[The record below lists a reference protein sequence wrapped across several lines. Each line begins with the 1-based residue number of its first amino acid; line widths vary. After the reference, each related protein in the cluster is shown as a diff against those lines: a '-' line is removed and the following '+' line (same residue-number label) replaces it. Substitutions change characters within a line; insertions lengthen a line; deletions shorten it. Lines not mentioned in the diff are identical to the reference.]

1 MQLGKAPR
9 RDGRST
15 RTCEEGP
22 IGMRLASR
30 IFLAISVVIL
40 VLVVVAGWSLLAMNQ
55 IVALNRSLVTQTA
68 PALRLEAALRESM
81 PALVRLETRYAILH
95 DAGYESLWKARAARV
110 SQDFDQLHGLLLT
123 RQETKLHLKAVA
135 EFAMYQSL
143 VGSLGSGVDRRTA
156 AVSGLEPRLAATRT
170 ERALDR
176 LQDATHASLEH
187 SEQRARRLER
197 RTWHAVMIA
206 LPASVVLALLGAGV
220 IAVRMTRSLRRL
232 SVATTQVVEGS
243 FVAPVGVEGRDE
255 IGRLA
260 QAFNRMGERLREAD
274 RMKEEF
280 FSHISHELRTPL
292 TSVREAAT
300 LLRDEVPGVLA
311 PKQARLVEIIAAST
325 DRVLRLVNEILELSR
340 LRAGLLAI
348 DRRNVDV
355 GNLVHRALEQVRPQ
369 AEARGLHMESNG
381 AIDGARRRSSWWDS
395 WGAAR
400 SRGEGSGSSRP
411 ALRRPSDWSHRRTT
425 SRARTRP
432 AKPAISTCA
441 PCATS
446 RTIRWHRAR
455 STAWVS
461 CASIQRVRSATTP
474 SRGRFSAGW
483 RPAIRRARGPRRPV
497 RGTQC

>member
-15 RTCEEGP
+15 RTREEGP

-68 PALRLEAALRESM
+68 PAVRLEAALRESM

-110 SQDFDQLHGLLLT
+110 SQDFDRLRGLLLT

-135 EFAMYQSL
+135 EFALYQSL

-156 AVSGLEPRLAATRT
+156 AVSGLEPRLAATRS

-176 LQDATHASLEH
+176 LQDATRASLEH

-348 DRRNVDV
+348 DRRNVDI

-369 AEARGLHMESNG
+369 AEARGLRMESNG
-381 AIDGARRRSSWWDS
+381 AIDGARVLGDEERLLQVLVNLLGNAIKFTPPG
-395 WGAAR
+395 GAVRLGVTAGTDR
-400 SRGEGSGSSRP
+400 VEVAVEDTGVGIPPE
-411 ALRRPSDWSHRRTT
+411 ALP
-425 SRARTRP
+425 
-432 AKPAISTCA
+432 
-441 PCATS
+441 
-446 RTIRWHRAR
+446 
-455 STAWVS
+455 
-461 CASIQRVRSATTP
+461 RVFERY
-474 SRGRFSAGW
+474 W
-483 RPAIRRARGPRRPV
+483 QARGTRAGTGLGLAIVKSIVEMHGGRVQAHSSEGKGSRFVVQLPRAAAA
-497 RGTQC
+497 

>member
-1 MQLGKAPR
+1 
-9 RDGRST
+9 
-15 RTCEEGP
+15 
-22 IGMRLASR
+22 MRLASR

-110 SQDFDQLHGLLLT
+110 SQDFDRLRGLLLT

-156 AVSGLEPRLAATRT
+156 AVSGLEPRLAATRS

-176 LQDATHASLEH
+176 LQDATRASLEH

-325 DRVLRLVNEILELSR
+325 DRVLRLVN
-340 LRAGLLAI
+340 
-348 DRRNVDV
+348 DRRNVDI

-369 AEARGLHMESNG
+369 AEARGLRMESNG
-381 AIDGARRRSSWWDS
+381 AIDGARVLGDEERLLQVLVNLLGNAIKFTPPGGAVRLGVTAGTDRVEVAVEDTGVGIPPEALPRVFERYWQARGTRAGTGLGLAIVKSIVEMHGGRVQAHSSEGKGS
-395 WGAAR
+395 RFVVQLPRAEAAR
-400 SRGEGSGSSRP
+400 
-411 ALRRPSDWSHRRTT
+411 RT
-425 SRARTRP
+425 
-432 AKPAISTCA
+432 
-441 PCATS
+441 
-446 RTIRWHRAR
+446 
-455 STAWVS
+455 
-461 CASIQRVRSATTP
+461 
-474 SRGRFSAGW
+474 GFL
-483 RPAIRRARGPRRPV
+483 
-497 RGTQC
+497 

>member
-1 MQLGKAPR
+1 
-9 RDGRST
+9 
-15 RTCEEGP
+15 
-22 IGMRLASR
+22 MRLASR

-95 DAGYESLWKARAARV
+95 DAGYESLWKARAERV
-110 SQDFDQLHGLLLT
+110 SQDFDRLHGLLLT

-156 AVSGLEPRLAATRT
+156 AVSGLEPRLAATRS

-176 LQDATHASLEH
+176 LQDATRASLEH

-369 AEARGLHMESNG
+369 AEARGLRMESNG
-381 AIDGARRRSSWWDS
+381 AIDGARVLGDEERLLQVLVNLLGNAIKFTPPG
-395 WGAAR
+395 GAVRLGVTAGTDR
-400 SRGEGSGSSRP
+400 VEVAVEDTGVGIPPE
-411 ALRRPSDWSHRRTT
+411 ALP
-425 SRARTRP
+425 
-432 AKPAISTCA
+432 
-441 PCATS
+441 
-446 RTIRWHRAR
+446 
-455 STAWVS
+455 
-461 CASIQRVRSATTP
+461 RVFERY
-474 SRGRFSAGW
+474 W
-483 RPAIRRARGPRRPV
+483 QARGTRAGTGLGLAIVKSIVEMHGGRVQAHSSEGKGSRFVVQLPRAAAA
-497 RGTQC
+497 

>member
-15 RTCEEGP
+15 RTREEGP

-110 SQDFDQLHGLLLT
+110 SQDFDRLRGLLLT

-156 AVSGLEPRLAATRT
+156 AVSGLEPRLAATRS

-176 LQDATHASLEH
+176 LQDATRASLEH

-348 DRRNVDV
+348 DRRNVDI

-369 AEARGLHMESNG
+369 AEARGLRMESNG
-381 AIDGARRRSSWWDS
+381 AIDGARVLGDEERLLQVLVNLLGNAIKFTPPG
-395 WGAAR
+395 GAVRLGVTAGTDR
-400 SRGEGSGSSRP
+400 VEVAVEDTGVGIPPE
-411 ALRRPSDWSHRRTT
+411 ALP
-425 SRARTRP
+425 
-432 AKPAISTCA
+432 
-441 PCATS
+441 
-446 RTIRWHRAR
+446 
-455 STAWVS
+455 
-461 CASIQRVRSATTP
+461 RVFERY
-474 SRGRFSAGW
+474 W
-483 RPAIRRARGPRRPV
+483 QARGTRAGTGLGLAIVKSIVEMHGGHVQAHSSEGKGSRFVVQLPRAEAA
-497 RGTQC
+497 

>member
-15 RTCEEGP
+15 RTREEGL

-110 SQDFDQLHGLLLT
+110 SQDFDRLRGLLLT

-156 AVSGLEPRLAATRT
+156 AVSGLEPRLAATRS

-176 LQDATHASLEH
+176 LQDATRASLEH

-369 AEARGLHMESNG
+369 AEARGLRMESNG
-381 AIDGARRRSSWWDS
+381 AIDGARVLGDEERLLQVLVNLLGNAIKFTPPG
-395 WGAAR
+395 GAVRLGVTAGTDR
-400 SRGEGSGSSRP
+400 VEVAVEDTGVGIPPE
-411 ALRRPSDWSHRRTT
+411 ALP
-425 SRARTRP
+425 
-432 AKPAISTCA
+432 
-441 PCATS
+441 
-446 RTIRWHRAR
+446 
-455 STAWVS
+455 
-461 CASIQRVRSATTP
+461 RVFERY
-474 SRGRFSAGW
+474 W
-483 RPAIRRARGPRRPV
+483 QARGTRAGTGLGLAIVKSIVEMHGGRVQAHSSEGKGSRFVVQLPRAAAA
-497 RGTQC
+497 

>member
-15 RTCEEGP
+15 RTREEGP

-68 PALRLEAALRESM
+68 PAVRLEAALRESM

-110 SQDFDQLHGLLLT
+110 SQDFDRLRGLLLT

-156 AVSGLEPRLAATRT
+156 AVSGLEPRLAATRS

-176 LQDATHASLEH
+176 LQDATRASLEH

-348 DRRNVDV
+348 DRRNVDI

-369 AEARGLHMESNG
+369 AEARGLRMESNG
-381 AIDGARRRSSWWDS
+381 AIDGARVLGDEERLLQVLVNLLGNAIKFTPPG
-395 WGAAR
+395 GAVRLGVTAGTDR
-400 SRGEGSGSSRP
+400 VEVAVEDTGVGIPPE
-411 ALRRPSDWSHRRTT
+411 ALP
-425 SRARTRP
+425 
-432 AKPAISTCA
+432 
-441 PCATS
+441 
-446 RTIRWHRAR
+446 
-455 STAWVS
+455 
-461 CASIQRVRSATTP
+461 RVFERY
-474 SRGRFSAGW
+474 W
-483 RPAIRRARGPRRPV
+483 QARGTRAGTGLGLAIVKSIVEMHGGRVQAHSSEGKGSRFVVQLPRAAAA
-497 RGTQC
+497 

>member
-1 MQLGKAPR
+1 M
-9 RDGRST
+9 
-15 RTCEEGP
+15 
-22 IGMRLASR
+22 
-30 IFLAISVVIL
+30 
-40 VLVVVAGWSLLAMNQ
+40 LVVVAGWSLLAMNQ

-110 SQDFDQLHGLLLT
+110 SQDFDRLHGLLLT

-156 AVSGLEPRLAATRT
+156 AVSGLEPRLAATRS

-176 LQDATHASLEH
+176 LQDATRASLEH

-348 DRRNVDV
+348 DRRNVDI

-369 AEARGLHMESNG
+369 AEARGLRMESNG
-381 AIDGARRRSSWWDS
+381 AIDGARVLGDEERLLQVLVNLLGNAIKFTPPG
-395 WGAAR
+395 GAVRLGVTAGTDR
-400 SRGEGSGSSRP
+400 VEVAVEDTGVGIPPE
-411 ALRRPSDWSHRRTT
+411 ALP
-425 SRARTRP
+425 
-432 AKPAISTCA
+432 
-441 PCATS
+441 
-446 RTIRWHRAR
+446 
-455 STAWVS
+455 
-461 CASIQRVRSATTP
+461 RVFERY
-474 SRGRFSAGW
+474 W
-483 RPAIRRARGPRRPV
+483 QARGTRAGTGLGLAIVKSIVEMHGGCVQAHSSEGKGSRFVVQLPRAEAA
-497 RGTQC
+497 

>member
-1 MQLGKAPR
+1 MQLGNAPR

-15 RTCEEGP
+15 RTREEGS

-68 PALRLEAALRESM
+68 PAVRLEAALRESM

-110 SQDFDQLHGLLLT
+110 SQDFDRLRGLLLT

-156 AVSGLEPRLAATRT
+156 AVSGLEPRLAATRS

-176 LQDATHASLEH
+176 LQDATRASLEH

-206 LPASVVLALLGAGV
+206 LPASVVLALLGAGA

-348 DRRNVDV
+348 DRRNVDI

-369 AEARGLHMESNG
+369 AEARGLRMESNG
-381 AIDGARRRSSWWDS
+381 AIDGARVLGDEERLLQVLVNLLGNAIKFTPPG
-395 WGAAR
+395 GAVRLGVTAGTDR
-400 SRGEGSGSSRP
+400 VEVAVEDTGVGIPPE
-411 ALRRPSDWSHRRTT
+411 ALP
-425 SRARTRP
+425 
-432 AKPAISTCA
+432 
-441 PCATS
+441 
-446 RTIRWHRAR
+446 
-455 STAWVS
+455 
-461 CASIQRVRSATTP
+461 RVFERY
-474 SRGRFSAGW
+474 W
-483 RPAIRRARGPRRPV
+483 QARGTRAGTGLGLAIVKSIVEMHGGRVQAHSSEGKGSRFVVQLPRAAAA
-497 RGTQC
+497 

>member
-15 RTCEEGP
+15 RTREEGP

-110 SQDFDQLHGLLLT
+110 SQDFDRLRGLLLT

-135 EFAMYQSL
+135 EFATYQSL
-143 VGSLGSGVDRRTA
+143 VGSLGSGVDRRSA
-156 AVSGLEPRLAATRT
+156 AVSGLEPRLAATRS

-176 LQDATHASLEH
+176 LQDATRASLEH

-348 DRRNVDV
+348 DRRNVDI

-369 AEARGLHMESNG
+369 AEARGLRMESNG
-381 AIDGARRRSSWWDS
+381 AIDGARVLGDEERLLQVLVNLLGNAIKFTPPG
-395 WGAAR
+395 GAVRLGVTAGTDR
-400 SRGEGSGSSRP
+400 VEVAVEDTGVGIPPE
-411 ALRRPSDWSHRRTT
+411 ALP
-425 SRARTRP
+425 
-432 AKPAISTCA
+432 
-441 PCATS
+441 
-446 RTIRWHRAR
+446 
-455 STAWVS
+455 
-461 CASIQRVRSATTP
+461 RVFERY
-474 SRGRFSAGW
+474 W
-483 RPAIRRARGPRRPV
+483 QARGTRAGTGLGLAIVKSIVEMHGGRVQAHSSEGKGSRFVVQLPRAEAA
-497 RGTQC
+497 

>member
-15 RTCEEGP
+15 RTREEGP

-110 SQDFDQLHGLLLT
+110 SQDFDRLRGLLLT

-156 AVSGLEPRLAATRT
+156 AVSGLEPRLAATRS

-176 LQDATHASLEH
+176 LQDATRASLEH

-348 DRRNVDV
+348 DRRNVDI

-369 AEARGLHMESNG
+369 AEARGLRMESNG
-381 AIDGARRRSSWWDS
+381 AIDGARVLGDEERLLQVLVNLLGNAIKFTPPG
-395 WGAAR
+395 GAVRLGVTAGTDR
-400 SRGEGSGSSRP
+400 VEVAVEDTGVGIPPE
-411 ALRRPSDWSHRRTT
+411 ALP
-425 SRARTRP
+425 
-432 AKPAISTCA
+432 
-441 PCATS
+441 
-446 RTIRWHRAR
+446 
-455 STAWVS
+455 
-461 CASIQRVRSATTP
+461 RVFERY
-474 SRGRFSAGW
+474 W
-483 RPAIRRARGPRRPV
+483 QARGTRAGTGLGLAIVKSIVEMHGGRVQAHSSEGKGSRFVVQLPRAEAA
-497 RGTQC
+497 

>member
-15 RTCEEGP
+15 RTREEGP

-156 AVSGLEPRLAATRT
+156 AVSGLEPRLAATRS

-176 LQDATHASLEH
+176 LQDATRASLEH

-348 DRRNVDV
+348 DRRNVDI

-369 AEARGLHMESNG
+369 AEARGLRMESNG
-381 AIDGARRRSSWWDS
+381 AIDGARVLGDEERLLQVLVNLLGNAIKFTPPG
-395 WGAAR
+395 GAVRLGVTAGTDR
-400 SRGEGSGSSRP
+400 VEVAVEDTGVGIPPE
-411 ALRRPSDWSHRRTT
+411 ALP
-425 SRARTRP
+425 
-432 AKPAISTCA
+432 
-441 PCATS
+441 
-446 RTIRWHRAR
+446 
-455 STAWVS
+455 
-461 CASIQRVRSATTP
+461 RVFERY
-474 SRGRFSAGW
+474 W
-483 RPAIRRARGPRRPV
+483 QARGTRAGTGLGLAIVKSIVEMHGGHVQAHSSEGKGSRFVVQLPRAEAA
-497 RGTQC
+497 

>member
-1 MQLGKAPR
+1 
-9 RDGRST
+9 
-15 RTCEEGP
+15 
-22 IGMRLASR
+22 
-30 IFLAISVVIL
+30 
-40 VLVVVAGWSLLAMNQ
+40 MNQ

-110 SQDFDQLHGLLLT
+110 SQDFDRLRGLLLT

-156 AVSGLEPRLAATRT
+156 AVSGLEPRLAATRS

-176 LQDATHASLEH
+176 LQDATRASLEH

-340 LRAGLLAI
+340 LRADLLAI

-369 AEARGLHMESNG
+369 AEARGLRMESNG
-381 AIDGARRRSSWWDS
+381 AIDGARVLGDEERLLQVLVNLLGNAIKFTPPG
-395 WGAAR
+395 GAVRLGVTAGTDR
-400 SRGEGSGSSRP
+400 VEVAVEDTGVGIPPE
-411 ALRRPSDWSHRRTT
+411 ALP
-425 SRARTRP
+425 
-432 AKPAISTCA
+432 
-441 PCATS
+441 
-446 RTIRWHRAR
+446 
-455 STAWVS
+455 
-461 CASIQRVRSATTP
+461 RVFERY
-474 SRGRFSAGW
+474 W
-483 RPAIRRARGPRRPV
+483 QARGTRAGTGLGLAIVKSIVEMHGGRVQAHSSEGKGSRFVVQLPRAAAA
-497 RGTQC
+497 

>member
-1 MQLGKAPR
+1 
-9 RDGRST
+9 
-15 RTCEEGP
+15 
-22 IGMRLASR
+22 MRLASR

-110 SQDFDQLHGLLLT
+110 SQDFDRLHGLLLT

-156 AVSGLEPRLAATRT
+156 AVSGLEPRLAATRS

-176 LQDATHASLEH
+176 LQDATRASLEH

-348 DRRNVDV
+348 DRRNVDI

-369 AEARGLHMESNG
+369 AEARGLRMESNG
-381 AIDGARRRSSWWDS
+381 AIDGARVLGDEERLLQVLVNLLGNAIKFTPPG
-395 WGAAR
+395 GAVRLGVTAGTDR
-400 SRGEGSGSSRP
+400 VEVAVEDTGVGIPPE
-411 ALRRPSDWSHRRTT
+411 ALP
-425 SRARTRP
+425 
-432 AKPAISTCA
+432 
-441 PCATS
+441 
-446 RTIRWHRAR
+446 
-455 STAWVS
+455 
-461 CASIQRVRSATTP
+461 RVFERY
-474 SRGRFSAGW
+474 W
-483 RPAIRRARGPRRPV
+483 QARGTRAGTGLGLAIVKSIVEMHGGRVQAHSSEGKGSRFVVQLPRAEAA
-497 RGTQC
+497 

>member
-15 RTCEEGP
+15 RTREEGP

-110 SQDFDQLHGLLLT
+110 SQDFDRLHGLLLT

-156 AVSGLEPRLAATRT
+156 AVSGLEPRLAATRS

-176 LQDATHASLEH
+176 LQDATRASLEH

-220 IAVRMTRSLRRL
+220 VAVRMTRSLRRL

-348 DRRNVDV
+348 DRRNVDI

-369 AEARGLHMESNG
+369 AEARGLRMESDG
-381 AIDGARRRSSWWDS
+381 AIDGARVLGDEERLLQVLVNLLGNAIKFTPPG
-395 WGAAR
+395 GAVRLGVTAGTDR
-400 SRGEGSGSSRP
+400 VEVAVEDTGVGIPPE
-411 ALRRPSDWSHRRTT
+411 ALP
-425 SRARTRP
+425 
-432 AKPAISTCA
+432 
-441 PCATS
+441 
-446 RTIRWHRAR
+446 
-455 STAWVS
+455 
-461 CASIQRVRSATTP
+461 RVFERY
-474 SRGRFSAGW
+474 W
-483 RPAIRRARGPRRPV
+483 QARGTRAGTGLGLAIVKSIVEMHGGRVQAHSSEGKGSRFVVQLPRAEAA
-497 RGTQC
+497 

>member
-1 MQLGKAPR
+1 MQLSKAPR

-15 RTCEEGP
+15 RTREEGP

-95 DAGYESLWKARAARV
+95 DAGYESLWKTRAARV
-110 SQDFDQLHGLLLT
+110 SQDFDRLRGLLLT

-156 AVSGLEPRLAATRT
+156 AVSGLEPRLAATRS

-176 LQDATHASLEH
+176 LQDATRASLEH

-348 DRRNVDV
+348 DRRNVDI

-369 AEARGLHMESNG
+369 AEARGLRMESNG
-381 AIDGARRRSSWWDS
+381 AIDGARVLGDEERLLQVLVNLLGNAIKFTPPG
-395 WGAAR
+395 GAVRLGVTAGTDR
-400 SRGEGSGSSRP
+400 VEVAVEDTGVGIPPE
-411 ALRRPSDWSHRRTT
+411 ALP
-425 SRARTRP
+425 
-432 AKPAISTCA
+432 
-441 PCATS
+441 
-446 RTIRWHRAR
+446 
-455 STAWVS
+455 
-461 CASIQRVRSATTP
+461 RVFERY
-474 SRGRFSAGW
+474 W
-483 RPAIRRARGPRRPV
+483 QARGTRAGTGLGLAIVKSIVEMHGGRVQAHSSEGKGSRFVVQLPRAEAA
-497 RGTQC
+497 

>member
-15 RTCEEGP
+15 RTREEGP

-95 DAGYESLWKARAARV
+95 DAGYESLWKARAVRV
-110 SQDFDQLHGLLLT
+110 SQDFDRLGGLLLT

-156 AVSGLEPRLAATRT
+156 AVSGLEPRLAATRS

-176 LQDATHASLEH
+176 LQDATRASLEH

-348 DRRNVDV
+348 DRRNVDI

-369 AEARGLHMESNG
+369 AEARGLRMESNG
-381 AIDGARRRSSWWDS
+381 AIDGARVLGDEERLLQVLVNLLGNAIKFTPPG
-395 WGAAR
+395 GAVRLGVTADTDR
-400 SRGEGSGSSRP
+400 VEVAVEDTGVGIPPE
-411 ALRRPSDWSHRRTT
+411 ALP
-425 SRARTRP
+425 
-432 AKPAISTCA
+432 
-441 PCATS
+441 
-446 RTIRWHRAR
+446 
-455 STAWVS
+455 
-461 CASIQRVRSATTP
+461 RVFERY
-474 SRGRFSAGW
+474 W
-483 RPAIRRARGPRRPV
+483 QARGTRAGTGLGLAIVKSIVEMHGGRVQAHSSEGKGSRFVVQLPRAEAA
-497 RGTQC
+497 

>member
-1 MQLGKAPR
+1 MQLSKAPR

-15 RTCEEGP
+15 RTREEGP

-110 SQDFDQLHGLLLT
+110 SQDFDRLHGLLLT
-123 RQETKLHLKAVA
+123 RQENKLHLKAVA

-156 AVSGLEPRLAATRT
+156 AVSGLEPRLAATRS

-176 LQDATHASLEH
+176 LQDATRASLEH

-220 IAVRMTRSLRRL
+220 IAVRMTRSLRRRP
-232 SVATTQVVEGS
+232 VATTQVVEGS

-274 RMKEEF
+274 RLKGEF
-280 FSHISHELRTPL
+280 FSPISHALRTPL

-300 LLRDEVPGVLA
+300 LLRDEVPGVLV

-348 DRRNVDV
+348 DRRNVDI

-369 AEARGLHMESNG
+369 AEARGLRMESNG
-381 AIDGARRRSSWWDS
+381 AIDGARVLGDEERLLQVLVNLLGNAIKFTPPG
-395 WGAAR
+395 GAVRLGVTAGTDR
-400 SRGEGSGSSRP
+400 VEVAVEDTGVGIPPE
-411 ALRRPSDWSHRRTT
+411 ALP
-425 SRARTRP
+425 
-432 AKPAISTCA
+432 
-441 PCATS
+441 
-446 RTIRWHRAR
+446 
-455 STAWVS
+455 
-461 CASIQRVRSATTP
+461 RVFERY
-474 SRGRFSAGW
+474 W
-483 RPAIRRARGPRRPV
+483 QARGTRAGTGLGLAIVKSIVEMHGGRVQAHSSEGKGSRFVVQLPRAEAA
-497 RGTQC
+497 

>member
-15 RTCEEGP
+15 RTREEGP

-68 PALRLEAALRESM
+68 PAVRLEAALRESM

-110 SQDFDQLHGLLLT
+110 SQDFDRLHGLLLT

-156 AVSGLEPRLAATRT
+156 AVSGLEPRLAATRS

-176 LQDATHASLEH
+176 LQDATRASLEH

-348 DRRNVDV
+348 DRRNVDI

-369 AEARGLHMESNG
+369 AEARGLRMESNG
-381 AIDGARRRSSWWDS
+381 AIDGARVLGDEERLLQVLVNLLGNAIKFTPPG
-395 WGAAR
+395 GAVRLGVTAGTDR
-400 SRGEGSGSSRP
+400 VEVAVEDTGVGIPPE
-411 ALRRPSDWSHRRTT
+411 ALP
-425 SRARTRP
+425 
-432 AKPAISTCA
+432 
-441 PCATS
+441 
-446 RTIRWHRAR
+446 
-455 STAWVS
+455 
-461 CASIQRVRSATTP
+461 RVFERY
-474 SRGRFSAGW
+474 W
-483 RPAIRRARGPRRPV
+483 QARGTRAGTGLGLAIVKSIVEMHGGRVQAHSSEGKGSRFVVQLPRAAAA
-497 RGTQC
+497 

>member
-9 RDGRST
+9 RNGRAT
-15 RTCEEGP
+15 RTREEGP

-110 SQDFDQLHGLLLT
+110 SQDFDRLRGLLLT

-156 AVSGLEPRLAATRT
+156 AVSGLEPRLAATRS

-176 LQDATHASLEH
+176 LQDATRASLEH

-260 QAFNRMGERLREAD
+260 QAFNRMAERLREAD

-369 AEARGLHMESNG
+369 AEARGLRMESDG
-381 AIDGARRRSSWWDS
+381 AIDGARVLGDEERLLQVLVNLLGNAIKFTPPG
-395 WGAAR
+395 GAVRLGVTAGTDR
-400 SRGEGSGSSRP
+400 VEVAVEDTGVGIPPE
-411 ALRRPSDWSHRRTT
+411 ALP
-425 SRARTRP
+425 
-432 AKPAISTCA
+432 
-441 PCATS
+441 
-446 RTIRWHRAR
+446 
-455 STAWVS
+455 
-461 CASIQRVRSATTP
+461 RVFERY
-474 SRGRFSAGW
+474 W
-483 RPAIRRARGPRRPV
+483 QARGTRAGTGLGLAIVKSIVEMHGGRVQAHSSEGKGSRFVVQLPRAEAA
-497 RGTQC
+497 

>member
-15 RTCEEGP
+15 RTREEGP

-68 PALRLEAALRESM
+68 PAVRLEAALRESM

-110 SQDFDQLHGLLLT
+110 SQDFDRLRGLLLT

-135 EFAMYQSL
+135 EFATYQSL
-143 VGSLGSGVDRRTA
+143 VGSLGSGVDRRSA
-156 AVSGLEPRLAATRT
+156 AVSGLEPRLAATRS

-176 LQDATHASLEH
+176 LQDATRASLEH

-348 DRRNVDV
+348 DRRNVDI

-369 AEARGLHMESNG
+369 AEARGLRMESNG
-381 AIDGARRRSSWWDS
+381 AIDGARVLGDEERLLQVLVNLLGNAIKFTPPG
-395 WGAAR
+395 GAVRLGVTAGTDR
-400 SRGEGSGSSRP
+400 VEVAVEDTGVGIPPE
-411 ALRRPSDWSHRRTT
+411 ALP
-425 SRARTRP
+425 
-432 AKPAISTCA
+432 
-441 PCATS
+441 
-446 RTIRWHRAR
+446 
-455 STAWVS
+455 
-461 CASIQRVRSATTP
+461 RVFERY
-474 SRGRFSAGW
+474 W
-483 RPAIRRARGPRRPV
+483 QARGTRAGTGLGLAIVKSIVEMHGGRVQAHSSEGKGSRFVVQLPRAEAA
-497 RGTQC
+497 